1 MTFAMLGGV
10 APSSSSELPPK
21 SVHRRTL
28 PESLVAF
35 SSPLGRQYFA
45 EAMASGHMEPYFPL
59 IEQFVTQE
67 EPTFCGLGTLTMVMN
82 ALRIDPRRRWHDE
95 DGPGWRWWSDEM
107 FLTECSGSLE
117 QLRIAGVTMEEF
129 RLLASANGALTTM
142 RRPTDPGESLHTFR
156 ESILEA
162 AHISSEA
169 FTVSSFCRSSLG
181 QTGVLRTPRAHARPR
196 RRLRHTQPFPPCPLV
211 VRPRPPPCWHDG
223 GDMPTSL
230 APACPQASR
239 PPRMPSRLLAAR
251 HRGGGEVL
259 EAGTSQ
265 STAAPGESLPA
276 VLPLHR
282 RRSLLANRRLS
293 LALRLGPHPR
303 RGSVQVPT
311 LLGAS
316 VGVVGCEPQDRRGH
330 WPVARLVHA
339 LARIPSEQP
348 EVACRRAAPA
358 QGSLPPR
365 KLGLP
370 WPALRHSFPPGPHHI
385 GCVRGRRFVTSA
397 SGLQPSRLLLGR
409 WGASACGV
417 RQRAGRSLGI
427 LRTWR
432 THALNIENALPSALP
447 LRFASITL
455 ADPCRTS
462 ESIEHAL
469 RIGIP
474 CNG

>member
-181 QTGVLRTPRAHARPR
+181 QTGGGHFSPIGGYHSPSDSALILDVARFKYPPYWVPLSALWDASLKIDEATGR
-196 RRLRHTQPFPPCPLV
+196 SRGWFTLSPAFPPSS
-211 VRPRPPPCWHDG
+211 PR
-223 GDMPTSL
+223 
-230 APACPQASR
+230 
-239 PPRMPSRLLAAR
+239 
-251 HRGGGEVL
+251 
-259 EAGTSQ
+259 
-265 STAAPGESLPA
+265 
-276 VLPLHR
+276 
-282 RRSLLANRRLS
+282 
-293 LALRLGPHPR
+293 
-303 RGSVQVPT
+303 
-311 LLGAS
+311 
-316 VGVVGCEPQDRRGH
+316 
-330 WPVARLVHA
+330 
-339 LARIPSEQP
+339 
-348 EVACRRAAPA
+348 
-358 QGSLPPR
+358 
-365 KLGLP
+365 
-370 WPALRHSFPPGPHHI
+370 
-385 GCVRGRRFVTSA
+385 
-397 SGLQPSRLLLGR
+397 
-409 WGASACGV
+409 
-417 RQRAGRSLGI
+417 
-427 LRTWR
+427 
-432 THALNIENALPSALP
+432 
-447 LRFASITL
+447 
-455 ADPCRTS
+455 
-462 ESIEHAL
+462 
-469 RIGIP
+469 
-474 CNG
+474 